1 MPSSSKTS
9 YLNLNYWTASDKPKM
24 ADFNSDNQK
33 IDGALQEHVQ
43 NAVLHL
49 KGGQSAWISQPFASG
64 SYTGNG
70 AATRTVTLGFRPA
83 LLVILPQAYGP
94 LEVDTVQQTPILR
107 FAMAA
112 DSQGS
117 SGVTIADN
125 GFTVKQAQ
133 SAPLAGMAK
142 VCLNENNVT
151 YRYFAMKPVG

>member
-9 YLNLNYWTASDKPKM
+9 YLKLNYWTASDKPKM

-49 KGGQSAWISQPFASG
+49 KGSQSAWISQPFASG